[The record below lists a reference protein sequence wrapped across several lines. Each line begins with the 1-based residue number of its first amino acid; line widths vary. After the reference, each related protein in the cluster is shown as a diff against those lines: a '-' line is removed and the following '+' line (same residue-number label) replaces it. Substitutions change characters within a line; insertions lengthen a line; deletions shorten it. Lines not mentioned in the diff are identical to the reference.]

1 MSGWVGTIQSS
12 SAQQKGEI
20 MPANRL
26 STQLTHS
33 AFIFHSHIFLLF
45 FVVRVLL
52 TRRRHF
58 SLDSA
63 IHILFC
69 WIAFERLRWGAGVE
83 QEYEFE

>member
-1 MSGWVGTIQSS
+1 
-12 SAQQKGEI
+12 

-33 AFIFHSHIFLLF
+33 AFIFHSHIIFL
-45 FVVRVLL
+45 FVVLL

-63 IHILFC
+63 IHILLLDWGLQLSGLGEGVGGGGWGLSNGGTISF
-69 WIAFERLRWGAGVE
+69 FRLENVVVHKKKHE
-83 QEYEFE
+83 